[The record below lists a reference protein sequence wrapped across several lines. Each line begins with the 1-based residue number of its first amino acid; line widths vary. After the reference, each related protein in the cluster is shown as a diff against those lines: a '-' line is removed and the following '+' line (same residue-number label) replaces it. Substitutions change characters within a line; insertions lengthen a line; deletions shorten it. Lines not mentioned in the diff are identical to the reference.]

1 MSRRA
6 IIAGA
11 GIGGLAAALA
21 LSRARFDVTL
31 YERAEALEE
40 FGAGLQLTPN
50 ATHVLS
56 DLGVLDR
63 VESFALRTRAII
75 AIRGSDDAVLMRMP
89 INGAVGRGDT
99 PYLTIHRADLQR
111 ALAEAARRR
120 PNVKLCFGSTVAEIE
135 TNGDRISVGVKQ
147 GATTIHDSAD
157 LLIGADGL
165 RSRVRERFRF
175 GKADRLAFVGCVAFR
190 ATADSA
196 GVDSGWT
203 RPEVCL
209 RLGSRAH
216 LVHYPMRGGS
226 ILNLVAVI
234 ESTWHSADDDH
245 PWDGEADRPTLDRA
259 FSRWSK
265 ATRDLLAATSHWR
278 AWPLYC
284 RPPIASFSIGRIA
297 LLGDA
302 AHPMVPFLAQG
313 AAQAIEDAGV
323 LGRVFSQ
330 IQSIPDGLVTYS
342 RVRVGR
348 MARIQIEAKKH
359 GRTYH
364 LNGPMS
370 FARDASMRLLGA
382 GRLSSRY
389 DWLYGA

>member
-1 MSRRA
+1 VSRRA
-6 IIAGA
+6 ILAGA
-11 GIGGLAAALA
+11 GIGGLTAALA

-40 FGAGLQLTPN
+40 FGAGVQLTPN
-50 ATHVLS
+50 ATRVLS
-56 DLGVLDR
+56 NLGVL
-63 VESFALRTRAII
+63 ESVQAFALCPSAIL
-75 AIRGSDDAVLMRMP
+75 AIRGSDDTPLTRMP
-89 INGAVGRGDT
+89 VDNARWGA

-111 ALAEAARRR
+111 ALAEALRRQ
-120 PNVKLCFGSTVAEIE
+120 PNVRLCFGSTVAEIE
-135 TNGDRISVGVKQ
+135 THSDRISVGVEQ
-147 GATTIHDSAD
+147 GATTIQDSAD

-165 RSRVRERFRF
+165 RSRVRERFGF
-175 GKADRLAFVGCVAFR
+175 GKADRPAFAGRVAFR
-190 ATADSA
+190 ATANSA
-196 GVDSGWT
+196 HVDSGWI

-209 RLGSRAH
+209 RLGSGAH

-234 ESTWHSADDDH
+234 ESTWRSVADEH
-245 PWDGEADRPTLDRA
+245 PWDGEADRPALDRA

-323 LGRVFSQ
+323 LERVFSQ
-330 IQSIPDGLVTYS
+330 TQSIPDGLVAYS

-348 MARIQIEAKKH
+348 VARIQIEANRH

-364 LNGPMS
+364 LKGPRA
-370 FARDASMRLLGA
+370 FARDASIRLLGA
-382 GRLSSRY
+382 GRLSAGY